1 MSKRAQDE
9 KHDSAVAGEYPS
21 CGDGQPRTWR
31 NEPMK
36 KTKKANQTDS
46 RTRRISRHSL
56 RSALLDNLGSSVLE
70 LALIM
75 PVFVMMFM
83 MAVEGG
89 RMAYFGIEVSNA
101 ARAGVAYAAQS
112 TATSTST
119 SAIKT
124 AASNDAPDLTSISAL
139 TVTPSLACQCANG
152 TSFTT
157 ISCGTASTTCVS
169 PSHTIKYVQ
178 VNTSAQVS
186 SVLKYPGLPTT
197 YNLQGQAIM
206 RIE

>member
-1 MSKRAQDE
+1 
-9 KHDSAVAGEYPS
+9 
-21 CGDGQPRTWR
+21 
-31 NEPMK
+31 MK
-36 KTKKANQTDS
+36 KTKRTSQTDS
-46 RTRRISRHSL
+46 QDKRAQWISRLSL
-56 RSALLDNLGSSVLE
+56 RSALLDNRGSSVLE
-70 LALIM
+70 LALVM

-119 SAIKT
+119 SAIQT

-139 TVTPSLACQCANG
+139 TVTPILACQCANG

-169 PSHTIKYVQ
+169 PSRTIKYVQ
-178 VNTSAQVS
+178 VSTSAQVS
-186 SVLKYPGLPTT
+186 SMLRYPGLPTT
-197 YNLQGQAIM
+197 YNLQGQATM